1 MFFVC
6 WFSMLLSQ
14 PLWRISSRHRNYK
27 QLKSSNKS
35 TTKTK
40 QKATSFLK
48 VSPSFI
54 YVPMQWQY
62 TKQNENR
69 KKIKEN
75 GPPNVNERLYWWFYT
90 HGQNTVNE
98 NGQGW
103 SFFFLVV
110 GPWAGPW
117 YAMRSKAFIFR
128 VLVVCKWELN
138 THWVVSKHR
147 LKLGWKGDIL
157 TNYSICWVK
166 NNQRKNIV

>member
-103 SFFFLVV
+103 SFFSSCC
-110 GPWAGPW
+110 W
-117 YAMRSKAFIFR
+117 S
-128 VLVVCKWELN
+128 
-138 THWVVSKHR
+138 
-147 LKLGWKGDIL
+147 LGWSMIRHAFK
-157 TNYSICWVK
+157 SIHFPGACRMQMRTKHSLGGKQAQTKARVK
-166 NNQRKNIV
+166 RRHTHQLFHLLSQK